1 MPGGNLYS
9 WLSMETSP
17 ETPVASPKRRA
28 KFLVGGGAICLAL
41 VGLVVWAMSRPAST
55 SFYMSTSELLA
66 MGPAESAAQDF
77 RVNGKVI
84 PGSIE
89 KDGLETRFLIS
100 DGSADLMITT
110 DRPVPDTLVDEADVV
125 ALGKLEGDTFVA
137 SEVLAKCPSKF
148 KAKA

>member
-1 MPGGNLYS
+1 
-9 WLSMETSP
+9 METSP
-17 ETPVASPKRRA
+17 ETPVASPQRRA
-28 KFLVGGGAICLAL
+28 KFLVGGSVIVLML
-41 VGLVVWAMSRPAST
+41 VGLIGWAMSRPAST

-77 RVNGKVI
+77 RVNGKVL

-89 KDGLETRFLIS
+89 KDGLETSFLIS

>member
-1 MPGGNLYS
+1 
-9 WLSMETSP
+9 METSP

-28 KFLVGGGAICLAL
+28 KFLAGGGVIVFAL
-41 VGLVVWAMSRPAST
+41 VGLVGWAMSRPDST

-66 MGPAESAAQDF
+66 MGPAQSADRDH
-77 RVNGKVI
+77 RVNGKIV

-89 KDGLETRFLIS
+89 QDGLDTSFTIS
-100 DGSADLMITT
+100 DGQTDLLVTT

-125 ALGKLEGDTFVA
+125 ALGRLEGDTFVA

-148 KAKA
+148 TAKT

>member
-1 MPGGNLYS
+1 
-9 WLSMETSP
+9 METAP
-17 ETPVASPKRRA
+17 ETPGASPKRRA
-28 KFLVGGGAICLAL
+28 KFLIGGSVIVFAL
-41 VGLVVWAMSRPAST
+41 VGLIGWAMSRPQST

-66 MGPAESAAQDF
+66 MGPSEHPGRDL

-89 KDGLETRFLIS
+89 KDGLETTFLIS
-100 DGSADLMITT
+100 DGSADLRIST

-125 ALGKLEGDTFVA
+125 ALGKLDGDTFVA

-148 KAKA
+148 RAKA

>member
-1 MPGGNLYS
+1 
-9 WLSMETSP
+9 
-17 ETPVASPKRRA
+17 
-28 KFLVGGGAICLAL
+28 
-41 VGLVVWAMSRPAST
+41 MSRPDST

-66 MGPAESAAQDF
+66 MGPAESVAQDY

-89 KDGLETRFLIS
+89 KDGLETSFLIS
-100 DGSADLMITT
+100 DGDADLLIST

-125 ALGKLEGDTFVA
+125 ALGTLEGDTFVA

>member
-1 MPGGNLYS
+1 
-9 WLSMETSP
+9 METSP
-17 ETPVASPKRRA
+17 ETPVASPQRRA
-28 KFLVGGGAICLAL
+28 KFLVGGGVIVFAL
-41 VGLVVWAMSRPAST
+41 VGLIGWAMSRPAST

-66 MGPAESAAQDF
+66 MGPAESAARDL

-89 KDGLETRFLIS
+89 KDGLETSFLIS
-100 DGSADLMITT
+100 DGNADLTITT
-110 DRPVPDTLVDEADVV
+110 DRPVPDTLVDDADVV
-125 ALGKLEGDTFVA
+125 ALGKLNGDTFVA